1 MQVRHWYENVRHAAE
16 LNLEAEPLQQKA
28 LPCKA
33 VCCSYRKCRWHKD
46 LRADAPSEEV
56 H

>member
-16 LNLEAEPLQQKA
+16 LNLEAEPLQRKA

-33 VCCSYRKCRWHKD
+33 LVLGANVSGIK
-46 LRADAPSEEV
+46 A
-56 H
+56 